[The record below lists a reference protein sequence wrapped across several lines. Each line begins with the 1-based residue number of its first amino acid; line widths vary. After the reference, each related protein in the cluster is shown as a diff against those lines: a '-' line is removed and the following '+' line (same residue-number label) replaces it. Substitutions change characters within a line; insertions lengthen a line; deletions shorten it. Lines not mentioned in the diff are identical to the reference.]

1 MNRRNA
7 LKALSLAT
15 GGVLTASALSW
26 TGCQTEPTVFR
37 FFKPEDTATLDQI
50 GETILPK
57 TEDSPGAGEIG
68 ISEFIDIYSADCL
81 KPSHQTALRN
91 AYTQFL
97 LDIKAKHGD
106 DFVDLEPQQ
115 QHDILLALD
124 EEAIVYNQSLAP
136 KQPPHFFSMLKNMVL
151 FGYFSSKEGA
161 KQALRYLPV
170 PGRYDGNFPFQAGD
184 KAWAL

>member
-15 GGVLTASALSW
+15 GGVLTVSALNW
-26 TGCQTEPTVFR
+26 TGCKAEPTVFR
-37 FFKPEDTATLDQI
+37 FFKPEDTQTLDQI

-57 TEDSPGAGEIG
+57 TEDSAGAGEIG

-81 KPSHQTALRN
+81 KSSHQTALRN

-97 LDIKAKHGD
+97 IDCKSKYQA
-106 DFVDLEPQQ
+106 DFIDLTPEKQY
-115 QHDILLALD
+115 DILLALD
-124 EEAIVYNQSLAP
+124 EEAIVYNQNLAP
-136 KQPPHFFSMLKNMVL
+136 KAPPHFFSMLKNMVL
-151 FGYFSSKEGA
+151 FGYFTSEAGA

-170 PGRYDGNFPFQAGD
+170 PGRYEGNFSFQQGD

>member
-7 LKALSLAT
+7 LKTLSLAT
-15 GGVLTASALSW
+15 GGVLTASALNW
-26 TGCQTEPTVFR
+26 TGCKAEPSVFR

-57 TEDSPGAGEIG
+57 TEDSAGAGEIG
-68 ISEFIDIYSADCL
+68 ISEFIDIYAADCL
-81 KPSHQTALRN
+81 KPSHQAALRN
-91 AYTQFL
+91 AYPQFL
-97 LDIKAKHGD
+97 LDCKNKYQD
-106 DFVDLEPQQ
+106 DFVDLKPEQ
-115 QHDILLALD
+115 QHEILLALD
-124 EEAIVYNQSLAP
+124 EEAIVYNQSLKP
-136 KQPPHFFSMLKNMVL
+136 KEPPHFFSMLKNMVL
-151 FGYFSSKEGA
+151 FGYFSSEAGA

>member
-26 TGCQTEPTVFR
+26 SGCKTEPTVFR
-37 FFKPEDTATLDQI
+37 FFKPEDTKTLDQI

-68 ISEFIDIYSADCL
+68 ISEFMDIYAADCL

-91 AYTQFL
+91 AYSQFL
-97 LDIKAKHGD
+97 SDIQTQYGD
-106 DFVDLEPQQ
+106 DFVALEALQ

-124 EEAIVYNQSLAP
+124 QEAVVYNQSLAP
-136 KQPPHFFSMLKNMVL
+136 KQPPHFFSILKNMVL
-151 FGYFSSKEGA
+151 FGYFSSEAGA
-161 KQALRYLPV
+161 QQALRYLPI
-170 PGRYDGNFPFQAGD
+170 PGGYQGDFPFQQGD